1 MAYEVTANR
10 RRPQSF
16 DDLVGQEFVA
26 STIRHSIE
34 GGRIAHAY
42 LFAGPR
48 GVGKTSVARILAKS
62 LNCETGPTPDPCG
75 KCSSCLEIARGAAL
89 DVIEIDGAS
98 NTSVNDVREIKDEVL
113 FAPNSARH
121 KVYIID
127 EVHMLS
133 NSAFN
138 ALLKT
143 IEEPP
148 PYVVFIFAT
157 TEIHKVPATI
167 RSRCQ
172 QFTFRLIPADE
183 IVRMLELAAAELGIK
198 AEADALFWIAKEST
212 GSLRDAYTLLDQAA
226 SFSGGTITL
235 TSIREKLGVMD
246 FETMNELAD
255 GIRRQDAPYVLGR
268 THDILAGGVSI
279 EQFVVDMAEYFRNV
293 LFLKHGIRR
302 QHLLGYPPSQFRQ
315 EVVDAFSAEQLEKA
329 VELLLE
335 LYRRLKYTLSPIF
348 ELELVM
354 SRLAELSRLVS
365 SAEVLAAIAAVRA
378 ELGLGGAPA
387 PRERPLIAPAAPAT
401 PAAPITSAAP
411 APPPETAGA
420 AAAAD
425 RPRWTEIVEACKKDK
440 PILASALEKAADHH
454 VGDRSITLSFRAEDR
469 FHAQMVESDLTLVSG
484 KASAILGRPV
494 VVEIKTLAGDPRRP
508 APPDD
513 RVELVRR
520 IFRGEVVE
528 GGA

>member
-1 MAYEVTANR
+1 MAYEVTATR

-62 LNCETGPTPDPCG
+62 LNCETGPTPNPCG

-183 IVRMLELAAAELGIK
+183 IVRMLELAAAELGVQ

-235 TSIREKLGVMD
+235 KSIREKLGVMD
-246 FETMNELAD
+246 FDTMNELAD

-378 ELGLGGAPA
+378 ELGLGGEPA
-387 PRERPLIAPAAPAT
+387 PRERPLVAPSVPVSPAAHTVEPE
-401 PAAPITSAAP
+401 AARA
-411 APPPETAGA
+411 AGA
-420 AAAAD
+420 AAGD
-425 RPRWTEIVEACKKDK
+425 RPRWAEIVEACKKDK
-440 PILASALEKAADHH
+440 PILGSALEKAAESRI
-454 VGDRSITLSFRAEDR
+454 GDRSIVLSFRAEDR
-469 FHAQMVESDLTLVSG
+469 FHAQMVESDQTMVSG

-494 VVEIKTLAGDPRRP
+494 VLEIKTLAGDPRRP
-508 APPDD
+508 ASPDD